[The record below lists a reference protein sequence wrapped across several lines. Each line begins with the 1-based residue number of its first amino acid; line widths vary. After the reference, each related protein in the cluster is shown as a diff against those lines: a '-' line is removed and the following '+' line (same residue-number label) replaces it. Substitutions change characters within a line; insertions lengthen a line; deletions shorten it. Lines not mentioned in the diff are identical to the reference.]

1 VSTDVTSMTVGV
13 LGMGRMGRALAARLL
28 KGGHRVT
35 VWNRSPGKAD
45 DGVSAGAREAETIAD
60 AASGVDVVISI
71 LANDEAVGAVALGEL
86 RPVIG
91 ETVVYVDSSTVSPQ
105 LSGELEAAFGRFV
118 AMPILGNPEAVWSG
132 QAVLLAGG
140 DADVVETLEP
150 VLASLSET
158 VRRYET
164 APLALAAKLTNN
176 LLLLSEVAALAEACA
191 VGRSGGLSDD
201 QLRDLLANNPLLPP
215 ALRNRFEGVL
225 TGSQEAWWTTVLGAK
240 DVGLAIDVAR
250 GSGVALPS
258 AEVVRGLFDRAAC
271 SGHQDDDVV
280 AITDLYRSPDET
292 RMVP

>member
-1 VSTDVTSMTVGV
+1 MTVGV

-45 DGVSAGAREAETIAD
+45 DVVSAGAREAETIAD
-60 AASGVDVVISI
+60 AASCVDVVISI

-191 VGRSGGLSDD
+191 VGRSGGLSEY
-201 QLRDLLANNPLLPP
+201 QLRA
-215 ALRNRFEGVL
+215 
-225 TGSQEAWWTTVLGAK
+225 
-240 DVGLAIDVAR
+240 
-250 GSGVALPS
+250 
-258 AEVVRGLFDRAAC
+258 
-271 SGHQDDDVV
+271 
-280 AITDLYRSPDET
+280 
-292 RMVP
+292 